1 VTVIRPAEPADAR
14 AIAEVH
20 VASWRW
26 AYAGDLPQEVLDA
39 LSVDERARF
48 WTRAIPDPAVSV
60 VVAAEVDRIVGFAS
74 TGATR
79 DVDALDRTGELF
91 AIYLDAAVAGTGVG
105 SALLERAERDLRDA
119 GYERA
124 TLWVL
129 ASNDRARRFY
139 ERHGWVWDGTTSRH
153 DFECANRPIVR
164 YARRPDMR
172 RSSGSERPA
181 ST

>member
-20 VASWRW
+20 VDSWRW
-26 AYAGDLPQEVLDA
+26 AYAGVLPQELLDA
-39 LSVDERARF
+39 LSVDARARL

-79 DVDALDRTGELF
+79 DVDAPGGTGELF
-91 AIYLDAAVAGTGVG
+91 AIYLDAGVAGTGVG
-105 SALLERAERDLRDA
+105 AALLQRAERDLRDA

-139 ERHGWVWDGTTSRH
+139 ERHGWAWDGTTSRH

-164 YARRPDMR
+164 YARRLDMQ
-172 RSSGSERPA
+172 
-181 ST
+181 T